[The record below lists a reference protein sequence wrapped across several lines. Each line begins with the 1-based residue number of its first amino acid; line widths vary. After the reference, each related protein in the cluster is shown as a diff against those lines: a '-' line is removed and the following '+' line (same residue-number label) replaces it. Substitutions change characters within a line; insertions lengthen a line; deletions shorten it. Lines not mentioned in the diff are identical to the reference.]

1 MAADHD
7 ADVALDVDRVS
18 KDFGGLGVLSD
29 VSVRLKRGEKVT
41 LIGPN
46 GAGKTT
52 LFNIVSGLLKPSS
65 GRVRVFG
72 RDVTAMPA
80 HRRGRLGVGRGFQIT
95 NLFPELTVND
105 IAMLTAIRRSSRDY
119 DFVRPFRA
127 VGDAARAA
135 TAALARWGFADQQS
149 IRIRELSY
157 GAQRRLDI
165 CLALMME
172 PSVLLLDEP
181 TAGLSAL
188 ESTEVVAIIRALPR
202 DLACLVVTHELRF
215 GFEIADRVVALHQG
229 RVVAEGSPGDV
240 QADNVLRA
248 MYF

>member
-1 MAADHD
+1 MVGET
-7 ADVALDVDRVS
+7 DVALDVERVS
-18 KDFGGLGVLSD
+18 KDFGGLRVLSD

-41 LIGPN
+41 VIGPN

-52 LFNIVSGLLKPSS
+52 LFNIVSGLLQPSN
-65 GRVRVFG
+65 GRVRLFG
-72 RDVTAMPA
+72 RDVTGVPG
-80 HRRGRLGVGRGFQIT
+80 HRRGRLGLGRGFQIT
-95 NLFPELTVND
+95 NLFPELTVHHT
-105 IAMLTAIRRSSRDY
+105 AMLTVIRRSSRDY
-119 DFVRPFRA
+119 DFLRPFRA
-127 VGDAARAA
+127 VDDAAHAA
-135 TAALARWGFADQQS
+135 ETALSRWGFS
-149 IRIRELSY
+149 ERRSVRVRELSY
-157 GAQRRLDI
+157 GEQRRLDI

-188 ESTEVVAIIRALPR
+188 ESTEVVAIVRSLPP

-229 RVVAEGSPGDV
+229 RVVAEGSPGEV
-240 QADNVLRA
+240 QADQVLRA